1 MQDGNPKTAMGAAKP
16 DLSVIP
22 PISLLHLALA
32 MMNGD
37 VKYGAFNY
45 REKEVSS
52 RVYVA
57 AAMRH
62 LLSYLDGEDFSA
74 DTVYGAFMFEEDPV
88 RNPQIAKTHH
98 LGHVMA
104 CCAIVLDAEACG
116 MLLDNRPGKGTA
128 GAAIEQ
134 FIATRTFKAPD
145 ASEEGSTLR
154 SDQSSDIDLPQ
165 LRFETLGRPN
175 SAETN

>member
-1 MQDGNPKTAMGAAKP
+1 MVALADGNPKTALGAMKP

-22 PISLLHLALA
+22 PIAFLHLATA

-45 REKEVSS
+45 RQDKVSA

-62 LLSYLDGEDFSA
+62 LLSYLDGEDFSQ
-74 DTVYGAFMFEEDPV
+74 DTVEGAHLYAEDPA
-88 RNPQIAKTHH
+88 NNKAIAPTHH
-98 LGHVMA
+98 LAHVMA
-104 CCAIVLDAEACG
+104 CCAIVLDADACG
-116 MLLDNRPGKGTA
+116 MLLDNRPNKGSA

-134 FIATRTFKAPD
+134 FAKTRTFKA
-145 ASEEGSTLR
+145 
-154 SDQSSDIDLPQ
+154 
-165 LRFETLGRPN
+165 
-175 SAETN
+175 SAVEKAPRA

>member
-1 MQDGNPKTAMGAAKP
+1 MIELPDGNPKTALGAAKP

-45 REKEVSS
+45 RESKVSS

-62 LLSYLDGEDFSA
+62 LLSYLDGEDFSQ
-74 DTVYGAFMFEEDPV
+74 DTMLGALRYSEDPE
-88 RNPQIAKTHH
+88 NNKPIAMTHH

-116 MLLDNRPGKGTA
+116 MLQDNRPTKGTA

-134 FIATRTFKAPD
+134 FAVDRTL
-145 ASEEGSTLR
+145 TM
-154 SDQSSDIDLPQ
+154 
-165 LRFETLGRPN
+165 T
-175 SAETN
+175 